1 MSDTA
6 TPGDLDPAAPGP
18 SAPVLLGPS
27 GTMAADSAFGVAL
40 VTLWHRV
47 SLAGGAVGFLPTA
60 ERREI
65 APAAAAAVDAIKRGI
80 AQGFAVTEG
89 RQLIGFVR
97 LTPGTGVIAHTGQI
111 TALMVDP
118 DHQGKGVGKALL
130 DAAEG
135 RARELGIERVGLSA
149 RGGHGLEDYYAAAGY
164 ETWGVDRG
172 RIRVAP
178 GDDRD
183 ETHLVKSFEQQ

>member
-1 MSDTA
+1 MTEPITGSDDTA
-6 TPGDLDPAAPGP
+6 AAPGP

-27 GTMAADSAFGVAL
+27 GTVAADSAFGVAL

-60 ERREI
+60 SRAEI
-65 APAAAAAVDAIKRGI
+65 APAAAAAVDALKRGT
-80 AQGFAVTEG
+80 AQGLAVTSG

-97 LTPGTGVIAHTGQI
+97 LTPGTGVVAHTAQI

-118 DHQGKGVGKALL
+118 DHQGKGIGRTLL
-130 DAAEG
+130 EAAEK
-135 RARELGIERVGLSA
+135 RATELGVERVGLSA
-149 RGGHGLEDYYAAAGY
+149 RGGHGLEDYYRSAGY
-164 ETWGVDRG
+164 EVWGVDRE

-183 ETHLVKSFEQQ
+183 ETHLVKRLRG